1 MAERIV
7 KEAQVPFDLG
17 GNRFDQV
24 ATELFSDYSRSRIK
38 IWIKEGTLLVDGK
51 ITKPKEK
58 LFGGELVTLNVV
70 LEDQADHE
78 AQEMPLDI
86 IYEDDDIIVV
96 NKPAGLVVHPAVGN
110 RDGTLMNAILHHA
123 PETAHVPRAGI
134 VHRLDKETTGLMV
147 VAKTL
152 AAQTDLVAQLQE
164 RSMGREYEAI
174 AIGEM
179 TGGGIVDEPI
189 GRHPHNR
196 QKMAVEPVNGKDA
209 ITHYRLVKRY
219 KNHTHIRLKLET
231 GRTHQIRVHMAF
243 IQYPLVGDPQYGGR
257 LKMPKACS
265 PELQDSLRHF
275 RRQALHAKRLELA
288 HPITGDWM
296 EWEID
301 LPEDM
306 QLLLDALKKD
316 MVESG
321 SDDSE
326 YF

>member
-17 GNRFDQV
+17 GSRFDQV
-24 ATELFSDYSRSRIK
+24 ATELFSDYSRSRIQS
-38 IWIKEGTLLVDGK
+38 WIKEGVLKVDGK
-51 ITKPKEK
+51 VTKPKEK
-58 LFGGELVTLNVV
+58 LFGGETVSLDIVIEAQET
-70 LEDQADHE
+70 HE
-78 AQEMPLDI
+78 AQEMALDI
-86 IYEDDDIIVV
+86 VYEDDDIIII

-110 RDGTLMNAILHHA
+110 REGTLMNGILHHA
-123 PETAHVPRAGI
+123 PETAHIPRAGI

-174 AIGEM
+174 SIGVM
-179 TGGGIVDEPI
+179 TGGGEVDEPI

-196 QKMAVEPVNGKDA
+196 QKQAVEPVNGKDA
-209 ITHYRLVKRY
+209 VTHYRLVERF

-265 PELQDSLRHF
+265 PELQEALRTF

-288 HPITGDWM
+288 HPTTGEWM
-296 EWEID
+296 EWEVD

-306 QLLLDALKKD
+306 TKLLAALKTD
-316 MVESG
+316 MLESG
-321 SDDSE
+321 SNDSE